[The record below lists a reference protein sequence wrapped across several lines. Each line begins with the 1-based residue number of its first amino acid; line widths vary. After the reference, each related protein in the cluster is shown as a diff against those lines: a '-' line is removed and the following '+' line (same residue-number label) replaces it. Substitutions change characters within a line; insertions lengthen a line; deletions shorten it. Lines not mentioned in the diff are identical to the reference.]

1 MKSRQRGIYGE
12 LRRFFHIQDAYSNFK
27 QLISG
32 FRPIPQTVD
41 HLTGE
46 KVYYRK
52 FNKTQLIGALIKT
65 SKNTAYRIVSEMDDE
80 FCHEMIKVKI
90 R

>member
-1 MKSRQRGIYGE
+1 MKNKQKNIYE
-12 LRRFFHIQDAYSNFK
+12 KLTRFSPMQDAYKNFK
-27 QLISG
+27 KLISK
-32 FRPIPQTVD
+32 FNPIPQTVD

-46 KVYYRK
+46 KIYYRK

-65 SKNTAYRIVSEMDDE
+65 GKHTAYRIVGEMDDE